1 MKEVWFKGQFG
12 LEKESLRITKNGF
25 LSMREDPFL
34 QCQYIVKDFCECQ
47 TEINTCVCSSAKE
60 AIEALYEQTKYI
72 QNTLAKLDE
81 PELLWPFSNP
91 PYIRSEKDIQIA
103 QFSDSSK
110 EEYRQYLSNRYG
122 RYKMAL
128 CGIHVN
134 YSFSEDFIQ
143 QKWKESNQ
151 NDYETFKNQFYLH
164 VTQLAAKYGWL
175 ITMLTAA
182 SPLLDSSYSEKGVY
196 GKTRFNGMASTR
208 CSDLGYWNQ
217 FSPYFDYSSIDDY
230 ANSIQKYVD
239 TGLIVAPSEL
249 YYPIRL
255 KPKGMNSISSLR
267 INGANHIELRMID
280 CNPLVKE
287 GLDIRD
293 LEFIELF
300 LIWLSEQKFDK
311 MDVNEQIQ
319 AVQNFKNA
327 AHYDLKTIKIK
338 IKGQDSISG
347 VKAGLKIIDQ
357 MEDFFKDCFDKQ
369 KILTFEKEKL
379 EYPEKRYAWI
389 LRKELEE
396 DFVGKG
402 LQWAIQQ
409 QKEAI

>member
-1 MKEVWFKGQFG
+1 MKEAWFKGQFG
-12 LEKESLRITKNGF
+12 LEKESLRITKDGF
-25 LSMREDPFL
+25 LSMREDPFSNS
-34 QCQYIVKDFCECQ
+34 QYIVKDFCECQ
-47 TEINTCVCSSAKE
+47 TEINTRVCSSAKE
-60 AIEALYEQTKYI
+60 ALEALFEQTKYI
-72 QNTLAKLDE
+72 QKTLANLDE

-103 QFSDSSK
+103 HFQDSAK

-122 RYKMAL
+122 RYKMSL

-134 YSFSEDFIQ
+134 YSFSEDFIK
-143 QKWKESNQ
+143 QKWNENSSL
-151 NDYETFKNQFYLH
+151 DYDIFKDQFYLH
-164 VTQLAAKYGWL
+164 VTQSAAKYGWL
-175 ITMLTAA
+175 ITMLTAS
-182 SPLLDSSYSEKGVY
+182 SPLLDSSYSEKGVC
-196 GKTRFNGMASTR
+196 GKTIFNGMASTR

-217 FSPYFDYSSIDDY
+217 FSPYFDYSSIERY

-239 TGLIVAPSEL
+239 TGLIVAASEL

-255 KPKGMNSISSLR
+255 KPKGVNSISSLR
-267 INGANHIELRMID
+267 INGANHIELRMVD

-287 GLDIRD
+287 GLDLRD

-311 MDVNEQIQ
+311 MDVNEQVQ

-338 IKGQDSISG
+338 IKGQESFSG

-357 MEDFFKDCFDKQ
+357 MEEFFKDCSDKL
-369 KILTFEKEKL
+369 KILAFEKEKL
-379 EYPEKRYAWI
+379 ENPEKRYAWI
-389 LRKELEE
+389 LRKELED
-396 DFVGKG
+396 DFVKKG
-402 LQWAIQQ
+402 LQWAIHQ
-409 QKEAI
+409 QKEVI